1 MTRHIPT
8 WLIYAAGFAHIAWL
22 FWLGET
28 GGLGPEPI
36 NALERELGEMGLK
49 LIIAGLTITPLMRL
63 ARVNLV
69 KFRRAIGLTAF
80 LYICVHLLVWLLLDV
95 FLLSEIW
102 GDIVKRPYITVGM
115 AGFVALVPLAVTS
128 NNWSVRKMG
137 AGAWKR
143 LHRLTYIAAV
153 LGAVHFVM
161 IGKVWEIEALAYL
174 GVVVALLALRVKPRF
189 RQRARMVG

>member
-1 MTRHIPT
+1 MVNWINRNARKVPA
-8 WLIYAAGFAHIAWL
+8 WLIYVAGFAHIIWL

-36 NALERELGEMGLK
+36 NALERELGEVGLK
-49 LIIAGLTITPLMRL
+49 LIIAGLAITPLMKI

-80 LYICVHLLVWLLLDV
+80 LYISVHLLVWLLLDV
-95 FLLSEIW
+95 FLLNEIW
-102 GDIVKRPYITVGM
+102 ADIVKRPYITVGM
-115 AGFVALVPLAVTS
+115 AGFAAMLPLAVTS

-143 LHRLTYIAAV
+143 LHRLTYIVAV
-153 LGAVHFVM
+153 LGAPVQDGDVCC
-161 IGKVWEIEALAYL
+161 G
-174 GVVVALLALRVKPRF
+174 G
-189 RQRARMVG
+189 GNG